1 MTTTP
6 LRAAAA
12 ALALTV
18 LTACGG
24 TGSSSENGTDTAAAT
39 SGETATSDANA
50 TESSGSEDDS
60 GEASGQA
67 SDGGTAGASE
77 SGSSTDEGSPTETAS
92 SSEGTNSAPPGEL
105 PRGGKTLFPD
115 YQLVGFSGLPGAA
128 ALGRMGIGKLD
139 DRVKEMDELGKTYAT
154 GTDRKN
160 LPTLELI
167 ATIVHA
173 KPGADGMFRT
183 RIDEKVVQEH
193 LDAAR
198 RHQGILLL
206 NIQPG
211 RADFMDEARF
221 WEKFLKE
228 PDVGLA
234 LDPEWK
240 TGPGQIPGRVFGSV
254 DGSEL
259 DEVSQYLSKIVADNG
274 LPEKP
279 MVVHQLRLSIIKN
292 EKALQKHPGVVAI
305 KSVDGIGSKSLK
317 LKTWNVLTKDMSPAF
332 HAGFKLFYEEDTRH
346 GKLMTPQDVKALT
359 PYPEYVLY
367 E

>member
-6 LRAAAA
+6 MRAAAA

-18 LTACGG
+18 LTGCGG
-24 TGSSSENGTDTAAAT
+24 GATSPAENDTDTAAAT
-39 SGETATSDANA
+39 SGGTGASDANTA
-50 TESSGSEDDS
+50 ESPGSGDDT
-60 GEASGQA
+60 GEV
-67 SDGGTAGASE
+67 SDDGTAGASE
-77 SGSSTDEGSPTETAS
+77 TAPSTDGASPTENAS
-92 SSEGTNSAPPGEL
+92 SSEGTSSAPPGEL

-128 ALGRMGIGKLD
+128 ALGRMGIGNLD
-139 DRVKEMDELGKTYAT
+139 DRVKEMDELGKTYTT

-173 KPGADGMFRT
+173 KPGKDGMFRS

-198 RHQGILLL
+198 RHRGILLL

-211 RADFMDEARF
+211 HAEFMDEVKA

-240 TGPGQIPGRVFGSV
+240 TSPGQIPGRQFGSV
-254 DGSEL
+254 DGSKL
-259 DEVSQYLSKIVADNG
+259 DEISQYVSKLVADNG

-346 GKLMTPQDVKALT
+346 GKLMTPQEVKALT
-359 PYPEYVLY
+359 PNPEYVLY